1 MTSPRYRNYLN
12 QLARGECY
20 GIFVDDTGSPGLKH
34 TPPNVHPER
43 KSWVGV
49 CVAPDLM
56 PEVLEQFPQALGEL
70 QRISG
75 ATEFHFADICA
86 GRGPFKTVDLQIR
99 LGLFE
104 FMACIFSMHRFPV
117 IVQTFDPLTL
127 ADIRARS
134 SGRLPERLP
143 PFDFTKPEDTAL
155 FFLLIRL
162 RRFMEETTTYPAV
175 KARVFIDE
183 GYKKDGVAIQI
194 PTFEAAFADGL
205 VCFASS
211 SSILPIQLADFA
223 AFALNRSQLIL
234 GKEQR
239 NSLDNRVLEILSP
252 IAWNYQNI
260 EKRVVSLTDQGPIV
274 KT

>member
-1 MTSPRYRNYLN
+1 MTSPRYQDYVN
-12 QLARGECY
+12 QLAMGESY
-20 GIFVDDTGSPGLKH
+20 GIFVDDSGSPGLKH

-43 KSWVGV
+43 KSWVAV

-56 PEVLEQFPQALGEL
+56 REVLEQFQQALGEL

-75 ATEFHFADICA
+75 ATEFHFADIYA

-99 LGLFE
+99 LGMFE
-104 FMACIFSMHRFPV
+104 FMAYIFSICRFPT
-117 IVQTFDPLTL
+117 IVQTFDPVTL

-134 SGRLPERLP
+134 SGLLPERLP

-162 RRFMEETTTYPAV
+162 RWFMEETTTYPAV
-175 KARVFIDE
+175 KARVFIDD
-183 GYKKDGVAIQI
+183 GYKKNRVVIQI
-194 PTFEAAFADGL
+194 PTFESAFADGL

-211 SSILPIQLADFA
+211 STILPIQLADFT
-223 AFALNRSQLIL
+223 AFALNRSQLVG

-239 NSLDNRVLEILSP
+239 SPLDNRVLEILSP
-252 IAWNYQNI
+252 TAWNYQNI
-260 EKRVVSLTDQGPIV
+260 EKRVVSLSDEGPFI